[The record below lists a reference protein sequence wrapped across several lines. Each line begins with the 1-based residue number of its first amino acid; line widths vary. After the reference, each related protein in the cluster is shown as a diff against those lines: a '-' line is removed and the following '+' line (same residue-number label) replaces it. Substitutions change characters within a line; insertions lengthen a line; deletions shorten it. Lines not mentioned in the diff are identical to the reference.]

1 MLLKNPSLIVAF
13 YCSLDYWNKCA
24 LVVNLPGIRV
34 LRFYL
39 SLGKENMMEHI
50 GDIPSVY
57 KWEMM
62 NKAVHAADRG
72 GNLNVLK

>member
-1 MLLKNPSLIVAF
+1 MVLLICF
-13 YCSLDYWNKCA
+13 MQQ
-24 LVVNLPGIRV
+24 PGVRV

-39 SLGKENMMEHI
+39 SLGKENMVEHI

-72 GNLNVLK
+72 GNLNVLN

>member
-1 MLLKNPSLIVAF
+1 MVLLICF
-13 YCSLDYWNKCA
+13 MQQ
-24 LVVNLPGIRV
+24 PGVRV

-39 SLGKENMMEHI
+39 FLGKENMVEHI
-50 GDIPSVY
+50 GGIPSVY

-62 NKAVHAADRG
+62 NKVVHAAYRG

>member
-1 MLLKNPSLIVAF
+1 MQQ
-13 YCSLDYWNKCA
+13 
-24 LVVNLPGIRV
+24 PGVRV

-39 SLGKENMMEHI
+39 SLGKENKVEHI

-62 NKAVHAADRG
+62 NETVHALIG